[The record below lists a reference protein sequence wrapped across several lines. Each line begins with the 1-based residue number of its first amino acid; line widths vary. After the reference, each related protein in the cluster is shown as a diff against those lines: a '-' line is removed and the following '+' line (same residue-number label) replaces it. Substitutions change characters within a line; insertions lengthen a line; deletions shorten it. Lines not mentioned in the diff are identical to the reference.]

1 MSTTAANQIRAAA
14 LKAARAK
21 DSQLKRRAPLAA
33 LQTLE
38 TTGAPITFT
47 AVAKAAGVSTWL
59 VYADGIR
66 EHIDAA
72 RHRQSNHHRRTDT
85 PTASSTHPTTSASLR
100 TDLAIAREQIKT
112 LRTERD
118 KLQQRLRLQL
128 GAETRSTRPGPPD
141 RAGRRPR
148 DHQPSTRR
156 RTRRARHRDTNR
168 QRSGHRTRR
177 RAIRRTR
184 KPAPGHQSP
193 KPHTMTHT
201 FAATPARSRTLPRAS
216 RAPHSKNPLTST
228 FSKNKYR

>member
-1 MSTTAANQIRAAA
+1 MSATAANQIRAAA

-21 DSQLKRRAPLAA
+21 DSQRKRQRTLAA

-85 PTASSTHPTTSASLR
+85 PTASSTHPATLASLR
-100 TDLAIAREQIKT
+100 ADLAIAREQIKT

-128 GAETRSTRPGPPD
+128 GAELEAPD
-141 RAGRRPR
+141 RAHLTARVVDLDTINRQLVAER
-148 DHQPSTRR
+148 DA
-156 RTRRARHRDTNR
+156 RAIETHS

-177 RAIRRTR
+177 RAIRRPR

-216 RAPHSKNPLTST
+216 RAPHSKIL
-228 FSKNKYR
+228 